1 MLQLNEYPMAQ
12 LYPHPSNITQR
23 CMLVVPQWQVGD
35 SCCAY
40 WSEDGQLYAA
50 TICSIDKKR
59 GSCTVVL
66 TDYGNQDEQRLQDLL
81 LENSEVEEEPC
92 VKV

>member
-1 MLQLNEYPMAQ
+1 MAK
-12 LYPHPSNITQR
+12 LYPNPSNITER
-23 CMLVVPQWQVGD
+23 CILVVPQWQVGD

-50 TICSIDKKR
+50 TICGIDKKR
-59 GSCTVVL
+59 GSCTVL
-66 TDYGNQDEQRLQDLL
+66 FTDYGNQEEQSLQDLL
-81 LENSEVEEEPC
+81 LENSEVDEETC